1 MTMKKTRKRFFLVLL
16 GTIIV
21 GETAVQARTSDFLL
35 GGVVGAITGAAI
47 VSSQQPKCNAG
58 PRCGAAPRH
67 HRKKHHR
74 HKSTT
79 ITREMKIQESLVALG
94 FYSGKIDGDLNSYE
108 TRAAFKKFNITYGI
122 ANDSS
127 ISPDVKDQLIYLY
140 NLFILNKY
148 LNAEGTTKR
157 TKGRRL
163 QAALKVFGAY
173 HSKIDGIIGNGTRKA
188 IAVYRMNQGMIPGT
202 SLSADEKYELISSA
216 IERNNNDIREAVA
229 SLKRK
234 SGQSLPSDTNKDR
247 QSYSEPQQLQP
258 NANREEQYENKTTSR
273 SFVGNG
279 DDTIEK
285 NHPSPAD
292 TKPLESLSADID
304 SGQEIETDKNS
315 KIPTRIGA
323 P

>member
-1 MTMKKTRKRFFLVLL
+1 MEQKKEKVVSALVSIMFLT
-16 GTIIV
+16 GTV
-21 GETAVQARTSDFLL
+21 AHARTSDFLL

-202 SLSADEKYELISSA
+202 SLSAHEKYELISSA
-216 IERNNNDIREAVA
+216 IERNNNDIREALA
-229 SLKRK
+229 SLKK
-234 SGQSLPSDTNKDR
+234 EGSQNLPSETNQDR

-258 NANREEQYENKTTSR
+258 NGNREEQYKDRTNSR
-273 SFVGNG
+273 GFIGNSN
-279 DDTIEK
+279 DTIEK
-285 NHPSPAD
+285 NHPSPTD
-292 TKPLESLSADID
+292 KKPLESLSADID

-315 KIPTRIGA
+315 KLPTRIGA